1 MASFIGNNLL
11 FYGFGDFLPIPQFDQ
26 FEYLDGP
33 IASKETMEKLRE
45 FWQKYRTETEQWYK
59 WWYR

>member
-26 FEYLDGP
+26 FEYLDEP
-33 IASKETMEKLRE
+33 IASKETIEKLRG

-59 WWYR
+59 WRYR